1 MLLIT
6 AAIAM
11 MQSSVPVSSLDLS
24 HVQQGWGSPKANLSV
39 DGNPI
44 TIGGRTFENG
54 LGTHAESMLAI
65 DLGKKALRFTAN
77 VGVDDEALEGKGSVE
92 FKLVGDG
99 KALWQSG
106 VIRRGDQA
114 KRVDV
119 SIAGI
124 SRLMLIVTDG
134 GDGIDHDH
142 ADWAEAAIELLPGE
156 NANAIK
162 TGPLA
167 MGADLPIA
175 KRHTGPEP
183 KIHGP
188 RVIGG
193 TPGREFLFKIP
204 ATGERPM
211 KFEAIGLEGELKLDE
226 TRGILSGKTPPEGSL
241 ALKIVVTNAH
251 GKDERGFRIVSGSH
265 LLALTPPMGWN
276 SWNVW
281 GTSVDADKVR
291 AAAKAFIDTGLAD
304 YGYAYINI
312 DDGWEAGRNAAGEI
326 EANEKFPDMKALTT
340 HVHDLGL
347 KIGIYSSPGPKT
359 CAGYE
364 GSYQHE
370 LQDARSYA
378 RWGFDFLKYDWCS
391 YGQIA
396 KDKSLEEYQKPYR
409 LMREMLDRVDRDIV
423 YSLCQYGM
431 GEVWNWGAEVGGDM
445 WRTTGDITDTWS
457 SMSTLGFGEIDRVAK
472 SGPGGWNDPD
482 MMVIGHVG
490 WGPDI
495 RPSRLSRNE
504 QITHMT
510 LWAMLGTPILLG
522 NDLTRMDDFT
532 KDLLMN
538 HDVLEV
544 NQDPIAN
551 PARRVAKQGD
561 TEVWIRHLFDGSIAV
576 ALFNRGFEEAEVRAS
591 WREIGTETP
600 TEIRELWIG
609 KDIASPGN
617 GLSRTIPGHGA
628 VMFRVWR

>member
-1 MLLIT
+1 MLLVT
-6 AAIAM
+6 AAILM
-11 MQSSVPVSSLDLS
+11 SQGTVLVSSLDLS
-24 HVQQGWGSPKANLSV
+24 VAQQGWGSPQANKSV

-44 TIGGRTFENG
+44 TIGGNVYSTGF
-54 LGTHAESMLAI
+54 GTHADSSLAI
-65 DLGKKALRFTAN
+65 ELGKKASRFRAF
-77 VGVDDEALEGKGSVE
+77 VGVDDEVEAGKGSVA
-92 FKLVGDG
+92 FKVVGDG
-99 KALWQSG
+99 KTLWESG
-106 VIRRGDQA
+106 VLTGGDQA
-114 KRVDV
+114 KPVDV
-119 SIAGI
+119 NLRGV
-124 SRLMLIVTDG
+124 SRLMLLVADG
-134 GDGIDHDH
+134 GDGMDYDH
-142 ADWAEAAIELLPGE
+142 ADWADATIELLPGE
-156 NANAIK
+156 QISAIK
-162 TGPLA
+162 AGALATGS
-167 MGADLPIA
+167 DLQIA
-175 KRHTGPEP
+175 KRDMGPAP

-193 TPGREFLFKIP
+193 TPGRPFLFKIP
-204 ATGERPM
+204 ATGARPL
-211 KFEAIGLEGELKLDE
+211 KFEAVGMEGELHLEAE
-226 TRGILSGKTPPEGSL
+226 TGIISGITPPEGSV
-241 ALKIVVTNAH
+241 AMKIIVTNSH
-251 GKDERGFRIVSGSH
+251 GKDERGFRIVSGKH

-281 GTSVDADKVR
+281 GTSVDSDKVM

-304 YGYAYINI
+304 FGYAYVNI

-326 EANEKFPDMKALTT
+326 ETNEKFPRMSQLCDD
-340 HVHDLGL
+340 VHALGL

-378 RWGFDFLKYDWCS
+378 KWGFDYLKYDWCS

-396 KDKSLEEYQKPYR
+396 KDKSLDELQKPYR

-431 GEVWNWGAEVGGDM
+431 GEVWNWGAEVGGDL

-457 SMSTLGFGEIDRVAK
+457 SMSTLGFGELDRVAK

-490 WGPDI
+490 WGPNV

-522 NDLTRMDDFT
+522 NDLTRMDEFT

-551 PARRVAKQGD
+551 SAKRVVKKGS

-576 ALFNRGFEEAEVRAS
+576 ALFNRGFEEAEVGVT
-591 WREIGTETP
+591 WKEIGINKPMEA
-600 TEIRELWIG
+600 RELWIARDVAVPESG
-609 KDIASPGN
+609 IKRSV
-617 GLSRTIPGHGA
+617 PGHGSL
-628 VMFRVWR
+628 MFRVWR